1 MYFSTQKRRTIAFGL
16 VLLAIVAS
24 AILLSLYTPA
34 FILLMFISTVLYAM
48 MVHKIFQERTQQPAP
63 VRDRRTLYDRDYR
76 SDSTVRID
84 EQ

>member
-34 FILLMFISTVLYAM
+34 FILLLFISTVLYAM
-48 MVHKIFQERTQQPAP
+48 MVHKIFQLRTQQPEP

-76 SDSTVRID
+76 SDTAVRID